1 MARAATVIVVVV
13 FLQRSKLH
21 KHRLL
26 YSRRLVPSLSVCLSS
41 SLQSFLTFSSRSR
54 LGTGDTRHRR
64 SRSRGRWRG
73 ESEDLSQIWL
83 EFRDKRKTNFQTPL
97 WTGDVT
103 RTDALNMASFTSFF
117 PRNVATSLIFLQTN
131 LLNGSRAPFFSSQIR
146 HQQNPWLASIFLVR
160 NFTKIQ
166 KIEIKGNIHLN
177 ILIFPFQSWPSVGEF
192 FLKIFLNF

>member
-1 MARAATVIVVVV
+1 MQQRSTNTITTTSSQRLRRIFMARAATVIVVV

-73 ESEDLSQIWL
+73 ESEDLAKFGQSSETKEKQ
-83 EFRDKRKTNFQTPL
+83 NFKTPL

-131 LLNGSRAPFFSSQIR
+131 LLGPLFSSQI
-146 HQQNPWLASIFLVR
+146 HHKFVTNKAPGWAAF
-160 NFTKIQ
+160 
-166 KIEIKGNIHLN
+166 
-177 ILIFPFQSWPSVGEF
+177 FQCGISP
-192 FLKIFLNF
+192 KYKK